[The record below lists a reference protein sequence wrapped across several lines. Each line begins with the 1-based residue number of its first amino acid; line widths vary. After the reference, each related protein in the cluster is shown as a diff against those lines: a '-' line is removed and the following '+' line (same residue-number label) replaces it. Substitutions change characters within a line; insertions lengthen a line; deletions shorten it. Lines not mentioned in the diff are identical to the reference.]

1 MNVIYSMEDINII
14 GKSVFLAGPIPRD
27 NNVTSW
33 KNDAISILL
42 ENGFGGTVFVPEKRN
57 FVAKVDYMDEVHWDL
72 EALEKC
78 DLIVF
83 WIPRKKPYML
93 GLTTN
98 VEFGYYINKK
108 KILYGR
114 PNDADDIIYL
124 DWLYKKDTGNIPFDN
139 LEDLLK
145 EAIKILM

>member
-27 NNVTSW
+27 NNATSW
-33 KNDAISILL
+33 KNDAISIFL
-42 ENGFGGTVFVPEKRN
+42 ENGFEGTVLVPEKRN

-108 KILYGR
+108 RILYGR

>member
-1 MNVIYSMEDINII
+1 MIVIAKHIAII
-14 GKSVFLAGPIPRD
+14 
-27 NNVTSW
+27 
-33 KNDAISILL
+33 
-42 ENGFGGTVFVPEKRN
+42 
-57 FVAKVDYMDEVHWDL
+57 
-72 EALEKC
+72 
-78 DLIVF
+78 LIVF

>member
-27 NNVTSW
+27 NNATSW
-33 KNDAISILL
+33 KNDAISIFL
-42 ENGFGGTVFVPEKRN
+42 ENGFEGTVLVPEKRN

>member
-27 NNVTSW
+27 NNATSW
-33 KNDAISILL
+33 KNDAISIFL
-42 ENGFGGTVFVPEKRN
+42 ENGFEGTVLVPEKRN

-145 EAIKILM
+145 KAIKILM